1 MCEKN
6 ANDRKTDRRR
16 RVNVGAY
23 MTYDSLD
30 GRLTRS
36 PPAYSPIISKQTLS
50 IHQVKGGF
58 RKKLG
63 VVLRN
68 QRIN

>member
-30 GRLTRS
+30 GRLSTVGDRV
-36 PPAYSPIISKQTLS
+36 IRE
-50 IHQVKGGF
+50 KGI
-58 RKKLG
+58 L
-63 VVLRN
+63 
-68 QRIN
+68 